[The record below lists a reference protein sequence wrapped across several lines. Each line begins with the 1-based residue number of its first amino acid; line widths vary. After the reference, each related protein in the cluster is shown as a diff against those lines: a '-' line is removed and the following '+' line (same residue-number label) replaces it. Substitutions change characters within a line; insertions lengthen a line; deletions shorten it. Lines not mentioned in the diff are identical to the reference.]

1 MRAYVLRCVHG
12 VCICAC
18 VRARACVQ
26 DGSSGENNVRV
37 VLEAEDAE
45 EASLWVD
52 LLNHAIEDH
61 ATAAAAPPVI

>member
-1 MRAYVLRCVHG
+1 MPE
-12 VCICAC
+12 IT
-18 VRARACVQ
+18 Q
-26 DGSSGENNVRV
+26 DGGGGGGGGGGENVRV

-61 ATAAAAPPVI
+61 TSTSTAAAASAALVV